1 MAGAAIVA
9 ARILLIMMAGR
20 MIRLRVELRMM
31 LLHGRSTALVRFT
44 LLRDSGMT
52 VAGHR
57 LHDDR
62 NSQRIA
68 AEQRQPDG
76 QNHCNKFSNG
86 ARHVRSLAKSGDSV
100 KYESAG
106 VSRESSRPILPL
118 YLMRCRSGRN
128 LLIIGLFTLQL
139 SRYHARNYDN
149 VMPHP

>member
-1 MAGAAIVA
+1 MAGAAIFIA
-9 ARILLIMMAGR
+9 SILPIMMAGR
-20 MIRLRVELRMM
+20 LIRLRVELRMV
-31 LLHGRSTALVRFT
+31 LLHGRSTAFVRLV
-44 LLRDSGMT
+44 LLRDSGMA

-57 LHDDR
+57 LHGDR

-76 QNHCNKFSNG
+76 QNHCDKFSNG
-86 ARHVRSLAKSGDSV
+86 AMHVRSLAKSSDLV

-106 VSRESSRPILPL
+106 SGHPILPL
-118 YLMRCRSGRN
+118 YLIRCRFGRS